1 MSQKSEQP
9 PAAEEVPAHA
19 HKHIDYSVSF
29 VFCFCPLSFSS
40 SGLNFESRLN
50 FESLVARLPRIFL
63 LGENKARAI
72 KVDTFFFFFARDDD
86 KCVEKIL
93 KGHGPRVMNACS

>member
-40 SGLNFESRLN
+40 SGLNFES
-50 FESLVARLPRIFL
+50 LVARLPRIFL

-86 KCVEKIL
+86 KCVEKIRL

>member
-1 MSQKSEQP
+1 
-9 PAAEEVPAHA
+9 
-19 HKHIDYSVSF
+19 
-29 VFCFCPLSFSS
+29 
-40 SGLNFESRLN
+40 LNFESRLN

-72 KVDTFFFFFARDDD
+72 KVDTFFFFFARDDGKLSEYHD
-86 KCVEKIL
+86 L